1 MLPLRRA
8 AASLYLLVAVGG
20 LLAQDAKVELA
31 SGPVAGSA
39 LPACLVY
46 APSGP
51 LAGTE
56 FDATKR
62 LGKGPGV
69 FLFVHELNRNTA
81 PLLSGLD
88 RLSAQLAWTGLET
101 FTVRLAADRTEAET
115 AVKRSSDALKM
126 YRPILVSTEGAEGP
140 GGFALHR
147 QATLTLVLAKD
158 GVVVRSVAFTDTGR
172 ADLPMLRK
180 LVEEVTGPIPTDPQQ
195 LRAAMAA
202 RLTKDPARLQE
213 LVIDL
218 ALQLQRAEQAN
229 EARAERPVGREMRP
243 AADAK
248 SGAKP
253 GDAAQKSPRVG
264 KAPED
269 DELRALLRRAI
280 QKAAD
285 GAELDAV
292 FAAVDKRVGD
302 DAGLRAQVV
311 EMWKLMLSLDYG
323 TDDAKVRAKAWLEL
337 HGPK

>member
-8 AASLYLLVAVGG
+8 VGCALVWLAAGGG
-20 LLAQDAKVELA
+20 LRAQDTKPELR
-31 SGPVAGSA
+31 SGPVAGVP
-39 LPACLVY
+39 LPACPVY

-56 FDATKR
+56 FDATQR

-81 PLLSGLD
+81 PMLSGLD
-88 RLSAQLAWTGLET
+88 RLAAQLAWTGLET
-101 FTVRLAADRTEAET
+101 FTVRLAADRTEAEA
-115 AVKRSSDALKM
+115 AVKRSSDALRM
-126 YRPILVSTEGAEGP
+126 YRPILVSTDGAEGP

-147 QATLTLVLAKD
+147 QATLTIVLAKD

-180 LVEEVTGPIPTDPQQ
+180 LVEEVTGPIPSDPEK

-202 RLTKDPARLQE
+202 RLTKDPERLQA

-229 EARAERPVGREMRP
+229 ETRAERPGGMQRKP
-243 AADAK
+243 ADD
-248 SGAKP
+248 AKP
-253 GDAAQKSPRVG
+253 GESAPKAPRVG
-264 KAPED
+264 KPPED

-280 QKAAD
+280 QRAAD

-292 FAAVDKRVGD
+292 FAAVDQRVGD

-311 EMWKLMLSLDYG
+311 EMWKLMINLDYG
-323 TDDAKVRAKAWLEL
+323 TDDAKGRAKAWLER